1 MATKITTHYFEFGV
15 HKYFRG
21 NSHLLEPAHFGE
33 KKDPLGAKAYLEPAG
48 KVKPEHLDGRLRF
61 NTRVKIDWNEVSKG
75 ELEAEADL
83 HYLSLGKSG
92 ALSFDHA
99 KAKSAKLELVNLSI
113 DENPL
118 KVMLN
123 TDANVARNSLAD
135 EGADGRIV
143 SEVWIVVDAELGE
156 YFATNGSAGLG
167 IKAFGST
174 AGVVVSGGKQGS
186 TTVTLSPGTT
196 FAYKLH
202 KVSDWN
208 KGKTKVEAV
217 EADYKGLS

>member
-1 MATKITTHYFEFGV
+1 MSTRITTNYFEYGV

-21 NSHLLEPAHFGE
+21 NAHLLEAGHFGK
-33 KKDPLGAKAYLEPAG
+33 KKDPIGIKAYLEPAG
-48 KVKPEHLDGRLRF
+48 LVKPEHLDGRLKF
-61 NTRVKIDWNEVSKG
+61 NSRVRIDWNTVSKVD
-75 ELEAEADL
+75 LEAAVSLEFF
-83 HYLSLGKSG
+83 SLGKSA

-99 KAKSAKLELVNLSI
+99 KAKSAKLELINLSI

-123 TDANVARNSLAD
+123 TDANVARSFMAD
-135 EGADGRIV
+135 EGGDARIV

-156 YFATNGSAGLG
+156 HFVTSGSAVVGVE
-167 IKAFGST
+167 ASGSS
-174 AGVVVSGGKQGS
+174 ANLRVSGGIRGAQ
-186 TTVTLSPGTT
+186 TLTLSPGST

-202 KVSDWN
+202 KVSGWN
-208 KGKTKVEAV
+208 KGKTQVEAV